1 MSIVRPV
8 STDVKHIDVAMVI
21 PCQEGVSCGVK
32 GHMEEMHRL
41 GLLSSADHRHQHT
54 EEGKQHTLKG
64 KHTKSESIQSKSNTF
79 LWIMAAL

>member
-32 GHMEEMHRL
+32 GHMEETHRL

-54 EEGKQHTLKG
+54 EEDKQHTFKG
-64 KHTKSESIQSKSNTF
+64 KHTKSESIQSKTNTF